1 MVRNLILL
9 MEMLAVVYGIATFF
23 GKRVK
28 YDIKTVSFI
37 IAEIL
42 LTTLINEY
50 NFPVYLFS
58 VSYIIVFVY
67 GLTEYEEGIKETILS
82 CLLTFGIVIVLQQ
95 IVYILIYFL
104 LNKDDGLRNIFLTNL
119 GCFLIIGALMHHDW
133 LNKFYKFILK
143 NRKMYIGLLMFV
155 CICLLGDIFE
165 VKQTSYLSGKDC
177 LQLLYFT
184 GLMAVVITEWQRT
197 KVETEKKKAE
207 MEMNKLY
214 YSAYEELIA
223 YIRDRQHDIKNH
235 INTIYSIIYT
245 TNSYEEL
252 VERQK
257 QYCDFVME
265 SSKETQILL
274 AAGNP
279 LISGFLYQK
288 DQEIKSRGMQVDYKL
303 EKISFPLAATEYE
316 LIEMLGI
323 LVDNA
328 IEELEEADHASK
340 KIVIG
345 YTWDEQW
352 DIFYVSN
359 TSRNYSTAEIAR
371 FFERNYSSKGNGRG
385 IGLDKMRRKLQQ
397 LDGGIKAE
405 IKLYDGE
412 QYLEFSTMLP
422 RKEK

>member
-1 MVRNLILL
+1 M
-9 MEMLAVVYGIATFF
+9 
-23 GKRVK
+23 
-28 YDIKTVSFI
+28 
-37 IAEIL
+37 
-42 LTTLINEY
+42 
-50 NFPVYLFS
+50 
-58 VSYIIVFVY
+58 
-67 GLTEYEEGIKETILS
+67 
-82 CLLTFGIVIVLQQ
+82 
-95 IVYILIYFL
+95 
-104 LNKDDGLRNIFLTNL
+104 
-119 GCFLIIGALMHHDW
+119 
-133 LNKFYKFILK
+133 
-143 NRKMYIGLLMFV
+143 NR
-155 CICLLGDIFE
+155 
-165 VKQTSYLSGKDC
+165 
-177 LQLLYFT
+177 
-184 GLMAVVITEWQRT
+184 
-197 KVETEKKKAE
+197 
-207 MEMNKLY
+207 LY
-214 YSAYEELIA
+214 YSAYEELVA
-223 YIRDRQHDIKNH
+223 LIRDRQHDIKNH

-257 QYCDFVME
+257 QYCNFVLE

-288 DQEIKSRGMQVDYKL
+288 NQEIKSRGMQVDYKL

-316 LIEMLGI
+316 IIEMLGI

-328 IEELEEADHASK
+328 IEELAEADHESK

-352 DIFYVSN
+352 DIFYVAN

-405 IKLYDGE
+405 MEPYGE
-412 QYLEFSTMLP
+412 AQYLKFSIMLP
-422 RKEK
+422 KQ

>member
-1 MVRNLILL
+1 MVRNLGLL
-9 MEMLAVVYGIATFF
+9 MEMLAIVYGTATFF
-23 GKRVK
+23 GKKVK
-28 YDIKTVSFI
+28 YDIKTVLFI
-37 IAEIL
+37 ISVIL
-42 LTTLINEY
+42 LSTLINEY
-50 NFPVYLFS
+50 QLPVYLS
-58 VSYIIVFVY
+58 SLSYIIIFIY
-67 GLTEYEEGIKETILS
+67 SLLEYDEGIKGTVLNF
-82 CLLTFGIVIVLQQ
+82 LLTSGMMIALQQ
-95 IVYILIYFL
+95 IFYIVVFFL
-104 LNKDDGLRNIFLTNL
+104 LPDNNEICNVLLIHVGCL
-119 GCFLIIGALMHHDW
+119 GILWILMHYEIM
-133 LNKFYKFILK
+133 NKCYKAILK
-143 NRKMYIGLLMFV
+143 NRKIYISLMFFV
-155 CICLLGDIFE
+155 CICLLGDLIE
-165 VKQTSYLSGKDC
+165 AKNQNYLSGKDY
-177 LQLLYFT
+177 LQLLYFI
-184 GLMAVVITEWQRT
+184 GLMFVVINEWQRS

-207 MEMNKLY
+207 LEMNRLY
-214 YSAYEELIA
+214 YSAYEELVA
-223 YIRDRQHDIKNH
+223 LIRDRQHDIKNH

-257 QYCDFVME
+257 QYCNFVLE

-288 DQEIKSRGMQVDYKL
+288 NQEIKSRGMQVDYKL

-316 LIEMLGI
+316 IIEMLGI

-328 IEELEEADHASK
+328 IEELAEADHESK

-405 IKLYDGE
+405 MEPYGE
-412 QYLEFSTMLP
+412 AQYLKFSIMLP
-422 RKEK
+422 KQ